1 MLLGFLTVTVWVWI
15 SIPKLC
21 IYRYGAA
28 KDIIELGVN
37 NNKNI
42 YRHCGRVKMILA
54 KVKSTLQVLGNI
66 YCSPWMVLSELYKLA
81 VNKLVSP
88 SVGKVR

>member
-15 SIPKLC
+15 PVPELR

-37 NNKNI
+37 NNESI

-54 KVKSTLQVLGNI
+54 KV
-66 YCSPWMVLSELYKLA
+66 
-81 VNKLVSP
+81 
-88 SVGKVR
+88 